1 MWATA
6 ICRWLSLVYMSLVQL
21 GVSRPRPDPQP
32 GWSWAGPP
40 DPPSATRLADFVA
53 SALRSEAER
62 EGAEV
67 PTSQVWVLCAV

>member
-1 MWATA
+1 MWLAA

-21 GVSRPRPDPQP
+21 GVSRPRPDPAS
-32 GWSWAGPP
+32 GWAWAGPP

-62 EGAEV
+62 GGADV
-67 PTSQVWVLCAV
+67 PTSQVCRPCAV